1 MAPRLLCKKENIAD
15 PERQVYS
22 AARQRKNCVS
32 LAAITRSRRFLQGG
46 DRAFFID
53 NMGAMRYY
61 YKVLV
66 CLFPVHTTK
75 TSLIPAGGILV
86 PLCR

>member
-1 MAPRLLCKKENIAD
+1 MAPRLLCKKGNIAG
-15 PERQVYS
+15 PERQGDS
-22 AARQRKNCVS
+22 AARQGKNRVA

-66 CLFPVHTTK
+66 CLFSVHATK
-75 TSLIPAGGILV
+75 TSLIPAEGLMM